1 MFKVNNSLL
10 PSNSI
15 GMFLKNMNIH
25 NHNTTNKL
33 DFHVIPHLLTVREF
47 SIKIYGVK
55 LWNNLP
61 AFFKNINNFN
71 SFRSKLKGYLLLQ

>member
-15 GMFLKNMNIH
+15 GMLLKNMNIH
-25 NHNTTNKL
+25 HHNTRNKL
-33 DFHVIPHLLTVREF
+33 DFHIIPHSLTVREF
-47 SIKIYGVK
+47 SIKIYDVK

-61 AFFKNINNFN
+61 AFLKDMINFN
-71 SFRSKLKGYLLLQ
+71 LFRSSKGYLLLQ